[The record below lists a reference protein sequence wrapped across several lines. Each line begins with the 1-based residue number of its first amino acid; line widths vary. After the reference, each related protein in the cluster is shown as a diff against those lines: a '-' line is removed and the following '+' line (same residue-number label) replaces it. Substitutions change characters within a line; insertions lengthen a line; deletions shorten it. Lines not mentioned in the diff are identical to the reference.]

1 MLNNVAG
8 LLGGGAAAVVAGDYD
23 SIATTTVGSGGT
35 STITFSSIPSTY
47 KHLQIRM
54 TSRGTTSSGFGID
67 IRFNN
72 DSGGNYGPSHY
83 LEGTGTAAISG
94 KAISGTPTLIEIY
107 SQPNSGNTASVFGG
121 YVMDVLDYANT
132 NKYKTLRGLG
142 GFDAN
147 GSGLIDL
154 DSGLWLSTSAINRI
168 DITCVATAF
177 TEYSSFA
184 LYGIN

>member
-1 MLNNVAG
+1 MPI
-8 LLGGGAAAVVAGDYD
+8 LGIMASSTPSVGDYESISTVTVGGA
-23 SIATTTVGSGGT
+23 GSA
-35 STITFSSIPSTY
+35 TITFSSIPSTY

-72 DSGGNYGPSHY
+72 DSGGNYSPSHY
-83 LEGTGTAAISG
+83 LEGTGSAAISG
-94 KAISGTPTLIEIY
+94 AAISGTPTLIEIY
-107 SQPNSGNTASVFGG
+107 GQPPSATTASVFGG
-121 YVMDVLDYANT
+121 SIIDVLDYANT
-132 NKYKTLRGLG
+132 NKYKTLRHLG

-177 TEYSSFA
+177 AQYSSFA
-184 LYGIN
+184 LYGIRG